1 MNPIHNALNVFNE
14 PLIVCGT
21 SPMTGVYRD
30 GCCNTGAND
39 RGTHTVCAVVTD
51 AFLQFSKSK
60 GNDLTVDYPPT
71 NFKGLVEGDKWCLC
85 VSRWIEA
92 YENNVA
98 PPIILK
104 ATHIKT
110 LEYISLAELI
120 KFEYT
125 PMAASDWAEINN
137 KLEKTFKFDNYNEVI
152 LFSNKVMQIAIH
164 QDHHPEI
171 HVHYN
176 FVKLRITDY
185 EQGTVSEKCHRFV
198 SAVNEITHS
207 KISK

>member
-60 GNDLTVDYPPT
+60 GNDLTMDYPPT
-71 NFKGLVEGDKWCLC
+71 GFKGLVEGDKWCLC

-92 YENNVA
+92 YQNNVA

-110 LEYISLAELI
+110 LEYISLDELI

-125 PMAASDWAEINN
+125 PVRTSDWTEINN
-137 KLEKTFKFDNYNEVI
+137 KLEKTFKFDNYNEVV
-152 LFSNKVMQIAIH
+152 LFSNKVMQIAIN

-176 FVKLRITDY
+176 FIKVRITDY
-185 EQGTVSEKCHRFV
+185 EQGTVSEKCQRFV
-198 SAVNEITHS
+198 SAVNKIT
-207 KISK
+207 

>member
-1 MNPIHNALNVFNE
+1 MNEALNVFNE
-14 PLIVCGT
+14 PLMVCGT

-39 RGTHTVCAVVTD
+39 KGTHTVCAVVTN

-60 GNDLTVDYPPT
+60 GNDLTRDYPPT
-71 NFKGLVEGDKWCLC
+71 NFKGLIEGDKWCLC

-92 YENNVA
+92 YQAGVA
-98 PPIILK
+98 PPILLK

-110 LEYISLAELI
+110 LEYISLEELK
-120 KFEYT
+120 KFEYL
-125 PMAASDWAEINN
+125 PQMATDWTELNN
-137 KLEKTFKFDNYNEVI
+137 KLEKIFKFDNYNEVV
-152 LFSNKVMQIAIH
+152 LFTNQVMQIAID

-171 HVHYN
+171 NVHYN

-185 EQGTVSEKCHRFV
+185 EKGAVSQKCRRFV
-198 SAVNEITHS
+198 SAVN
-207 KISK
+207 KIK

>member
-1 MNPIHNALNVFNE
+1 MNEALNVFNE
-14 PLIVCGT
+14 PLMVCGT
-21 SPMTGVYRD
+21 SPMTGAYRD
-30 GCCNTGAND
+30 GCCNTGVND

-51 AFLQFSKSK
+51 AFLQFSKSR
-60 GNDLTVDYPPT
+60 GNDLTMDYPPT
-71 NFKGLVEGDKWCLC
+71 NFKGLVNGDKWCLC

-92 YENNVA
+92 YQAGVA

-110 LEYISLAELI
+110 LEYISLDALM

-125 PMAASDWAEINN
+125 PMTARHWTELNN
-137 KLEKTFKFDNYNEVI
+137 KLEKTFKFDNYNEVV
-152 LFSNKVMQIAIH
+152 LFTNQVMQIAID

-176 FVKLRITDY
+176 FVKVRITDY
-185 EQGTVSEKCHRFV
+185 EQGTVSEKCQRFV
-198 SAVNEITHS
+198 TAVN
-207 KISK
+207 KIV

>member
-1 MNPIHNALNVFNE
+1 MHPIHNALNVFNE

-39 RGTHTVCAVVTD
+39 RGIHTVCAVVTD
-51 AFLQFSKSK
+51 TFLQFSKSK
-60 GNDLTVDYPPT
+60 GNDLTMDYPPT
-71 NFKGLVEGDKWCLC
+71 GFKGLVEGDKWCLC

-92 YENNVA
+92 YQNNVA

-110 LEYISLAELI
+110 LGYISLDELI

-125 PMAASDWAEINN
+125 PMTASDWTEINN
-137 KLEKTFKFDNYNEVI
+137 KLEKTFKFDNYNEVV
-152 LFSNKVMQIAIH
+152 LFSNKVMQIAIN

-171 HVHYN
+171 NVQYN
-176 FVKLRITDY
+176 FVKVRITDY
-185 EQGTVSEKCHRFV
+185 DKGAVSEKCHRFIKE
-198 SAVNEITHS
+198 VN
-207 KISK
+207 KIK

>member
-1 MNPIHNALNVFNE
+1 MLSMNPIHNALNVFNE

-60 GNDLTVDYPPT
+60 GNDLTMDYPPT
-71 NFKGLVEGDKWCLC
+71 GFKGLVEGDKWCLC

-92 YENNVA
+92 YQNNVA

-110 LEYISLAELI
+110 LEYISLDELI

-125 PMAASDWAEINN
+125 PMTASDWTEISN
-137 KLEKTFKFDNYNEVI
+137 KLEKTFKFDNYNEVV
-152 LFSNKVMQIAIH
+152 LFSNKVMQIAIN

-176 FVKLRITDY
+176 FVKVRITDY
-185 EQGTVSEKCHRFV
+185 EQGTVSEKCQRFV
-198 SAVNEITHS
+198 SAVNKIT
-207 KISK
+207 

>member
-39 RGTHTVCAVVTD
+39 SGTHTVCAVVTD
-51 AFLQFSKSK
+51 TFLQFSKSK
-60 GNDLTVDYPPT
+60 GNDLTMDYPPT
-71 NFKGLVEGDKWCLC
+71 GFKGLVEGDKWCLC

-92 YENNVA
+92 YQNNVA

-110 LEYISLAELI
+110 LEYISLEALI

-125 PMAASDWAEINN
+125 PIRASDWTEINN
-137 KLEKTFKFDNYNEVI
+137 KLEKTFKFNNYDEVV
-152 LFSNKVMQIAIH
+152 LFSNKVIQIAIN

-171 HVHYN
+171 NVHYN
-176 FVKLRITDY
+176 FVKVRITDY
-185 EQGTVSEKCHRFV
+185 EKGAVSKKCHRFIN
-198 SAVNEITHS
+198 AVNHI
-207 KISK
+207 K

>member
-1 MNPIHNALNVFNE
+1 MLSMNPIHNALNVFNE

-21 SPMTGVYRD
+21 SPMTGIYRD

-60 GNDLTVDYPPT
+60 GNDLTMDYPPT
-71 NFKGLVEGDKWCLC
+71 GFKGLVEGDKWCLC

-92 YENNVA
+92 CQNNVA

-110 LEYISLAELI
+110 LEYISLDELI

-125 PMAASDWAEINN
+125 PMTASDWTEISN
-137 KLEKTFKFDNYNEVI
+137 KLEKTFKFDNYNEVV
-152 LFSNKVMQIAIH
+152 LFSNKVMQIAIN

-176 FVKLRITDY
+176 FVKVRITDY
-185 EQGTVSEKCHRFV
+185 EQGTVSEKCQRFV
-198 SAVNEITHS
+198 SAVNKIT
-207 KISK
+207 

>member
-1 MNPIHNALNVFNE
+1 MNDALNVFNE

-60 GNDLTVDYPPT
+60 GNDLTMDYPPT
-71 NFKGLVEGDKWCLC
+71 GFKGLVEGDKWCLC

-92 YENNVA
+92 YQANVA

-110 LEYISLAELI
+110 LDFISLEELK
-120 KFEYT
+120 KFENA
-125 PMAASDWAEINN
+125 PMLTSGWTELNS
-137 KLEKTFKFDNYNEVI
+137 KLEKTFKFDNYHEVV
-152 LFSNKVMQIAIH
+152 LFSNKVMQIAID

-171 HVHYN
+171 NIHYN
-176 FVKLRITDY
+176 FVKVRITDY
-185 EQGTVSEKCHRFV
+185 EKGTISQKCHRLIT
-198 SAVNEITHS
+198 AVN
-207 KISK
+207 KIDLI

>member
-1 MNPIHNALNVFNE
+1 MNPMNEALNVFNE

-60 GNDLTVDYPPT
+60 GNDLTMDYPPT
-71 NFKGLVEGDKWCLC
+71 GFKGLVEGDKWCLC

-92 YENNVA
+92 YQNNVA

-110 LEYISLAELI
+110 LEYISLDELI

-125 PMAASDWAEINN
+125 PMTASDWTEISN
-137 KLEKTFKFDNYNEVI
+137 KLEKTFKFDNYNEVV
-152 LFSNKVMQIAIH
+152 LFSNKVMQIAIN

-176 FVKLRITDY
+176 FVKVRITDY
-185 EQGTVSEKCHRFV
+185 EQGTVSEKCQRFV
-198 SAVNEITHS
+198 SAVNKIT
-207 KISK
+207 

>member
-60 GNDLTVDYPPT
+60 GNDLTMDYPPT
-71 NFKGLVEGDKWCLC
+71 GFKGLVEGDKWCLC

-92 YENNVA
+92 YQNNVA

-110 LEYISLAELI
+110 LEYISLDELI

-125 PMAASDWAEINN
+125 PMTASDWTEISN
-137 KLEKTFKFDNYNEVI
+137 KLEKTFKFDNYNEVV
-152 LFSNKVMQIAIH
+152 LFSNKVMQIAIN

-176 FVKLRITDY
+176 FVKVRITDY
-185 EQGTVSEKCHRFV
+185 EQGTVSEKCQRFV
-198 SAVNEITHS
+198 SAVNKIT
-207 KISK
+207 

>member
-1 MNPIHNALNVFNE
+1 MNEALNVFNE

-39 RGTHTVCAVVTD
+39 RGTHTVCAVVTNE
-51 AFLQFSKSK
+51 FLQFSKSK
-60 GNDLTVDYPPT
+60 GNDLTMDYPPT
-71 NFKGLVEGDKWCLC
+71 GFKGLAEGDKWCLC

-92 YENNVA
+92 YQAGVA

-110 LEYISLAELI
+110 LEHITLEELI
-120 KFEYT
+120 KFDYT
-125 PMAASDWAEINN
+125 PMRPTDWTELNN
-137 KLEKTFKFDNYNEVI
+137 KLEKTFKFDNYNEVV
-152 LFSNKVMQIAIH
+152 LFSNKVMQIAID

-171 HVHYN
+171 NVHYN
-176 FVKLRITDY
+176 FVKVRITDY
-185 EQGTVSEKCHRFV
+185 EKGAVSEKCQRFIG
-198 SAVNEITHS
+198 AVNKIT
-207 KISK
+207 